1 MTPGGRQRASGAD
14 PAGTPEVLVGGQAV
28 LEGVM
33 MKMPRS
39 WAVTVR
45 RADGSLV
52 SREGDFA
59 PWSDRWP
66 VLKLPILRG
75 PAILGQMMQLG
86 MRSLFFATDVL
97 AADEKAAG
105 RTASAA
111 KTTLTLG
118 SLLVLQAVA
127 DGPDGTE
134 ADADPADRAVVVRR
148 EPETEPVLEKG
159 IGKSE
164 LAFSLILAL
173 ALFIGVFKALPLG
186 IALLAGR
193 FFPALSTPLAESLI
207 SGLALAG
214 VFIGYL
220 ALLSRFPD
228 MRRMFMYHGAEHEMV
243 HVHEKG
249 LPWTPA
255 HAAAQ
260 STRHPRC
267 GTSFLFFVVLT
278 SIVVWSLF
286 PIQAGFLAKI
296 GLRLALLPVVMGLSF
311 ELIRLS
317 SRHRGNPFFR
327 ALMAPGLWSQGIT
340 TKKPDDSMREV
351 SIRSLELASAR
362 HAG

>member
-1 MTPGGRQRASGAD
+1 MTSRPS
-14 PAGTPEVLVGGQAV
+14 EVLVGGQAV

-45 RADGSLV
+45 RGDGSLV
-52 SREGDFA
+52 SRDGDFT
-59 PWSDRWP
+59 PWSERWP
-66 VLKLPILRG
+66 ILKLPILRG

-97 AADEKAAG
+97 AAEEKAAG
-105 RTASAA
+105 RAPGVA

-127 DGPDGTE
+127 DGPDGSE
-134 ADADPADRAVVVRR
+134 ADPESRAPAPSNAGA
-148 EPETEPVLEKG
+148 EPRPASAEPPLEKG
-159 IGKSE
+159 MSKAE
-164 LAFSLILAL
+164 LALSLGVAL
-173 ALFIGVFKALPLG
+173 VLFVLVFKMLPLG
-186 IALLAGR
+186 LAMLAGKV
-193 FFPALSTPLAESLI
+193 FPILKAPLAESLI
-207 SGLALAG
+207 SGIALAG
-214 VFIGYL
+214 VFVAYL
-220 ALLSRFPD
+220 FILSRFPD
-228 MRRMFMYHGAEHEMV
+228 MKRLFMYHGAEHEMV
-243 HVHEKG
+243 HVHEKK
-249 LPWTPA
+249 LAWTPGNA
-255 HAAAQ
+255 SLQ

-286 PIQAGFLAKI
+286 PIQAGFLPKI

-317 SRHRGNPFFR
+317 ARHRDNWFFK

-362 HAG
+362 HPA